1 MATVTQLRVATRPP
15 RVYPGSKPAR
25 VAELIREMI
34 VEDRLPPGTP
44 IRERALAEQL
54 QVSRTPLREALK
66 ILTAEGLVEHTPR
79 RGVVVANPSDE
90 EVRELLQ
97 LLGVVE
103 AYAGELACASATEE
117 EIREIKALHLEMLAA
132 YTRGDRL
139 GYFKRNQ
146 DIHLAL
152 VRATGNRTLIDHH
165 RTLNARVYRIRYVC
179 NLKTER
185 WESAIKEH
193 EAILEAL
200 GRRDPAATAALLKT
214 HVLEAFE
221 KMLEILAAER
231 ASAGAVPTAS

>member
-1 MATVTQLRVATRPP
+1 MATVTPLRVAARPP
-15 RVYPGSKPAR
+15 RTYPALKPAR
-25 VAELIREMI
+25 VAELIRGMI
-34 VEDRLPPGTP
+34 IEDRLPPGTP

-66 ILTAEGLVEHTPR
+66 ILTAEGLVLHTPR
-79 RGVVVANPSDE
+79 RGVVVADPSDE

-97 LLGVVE
+97 LLGVIE

-139 GYFKRNQ
+139 GCFRRNQ
-146 DIHLAL
+146 DIHVAL
-152 VRATGNRTLIDHH
+152 VRATGNGTLMAHH

-179 NLKTER
+179 NLRTER
-185 WESAIKEH
+185 WQSAIEDH

-200 GRRDPAATAALLKT
+200 ERRDAVAIAGLLKT
-214 HVLEAFE
+214 HLLQAFE
-221 KMLEILAAER
+221 KMLDIMAAER
-231 ASAGAVPTAS
+231 APARAVPEAS